1 MEFSGPPPLFKQGAS
16 ARAKVVIF
24 STLAILLLFIDSHMH
39 TLSVVRQ
46 TIGTVLYPLQ
56 VIAMAPRDATYQ
68 VGDYFS
74 ALADLKSEN
83 DKLKLQQTLDA
94 QKLQQG
100 THLLAENAQLRQ
112 LLGTSQQL
120 PVKSILGEILYN
132 TRDPFTRKIV
142 LDRGVQ
148 QGVALGQP
156 VIDHA
161 GVVGQVTRVFPF
173 TSEVTLLTDRDQ
185 AIPAQVV
192 RNGLRAV
199 VYGRGQTNTLD
210 LRFMPTN
217 ADIREGDVL
226 VTSGIGGVYPAGLA
240 VATVTEVDAKSAD
253 AFLHILCEPIG
264 GINRHRQLL
273 ILLTHDPLFPHGL
286 NDAKFTNRE
295 DAEAA
300 SSAAGKAE
308 LERKNAGSK
317 NEHKDAKKKEADKKT
332 SSMIVKKAAK
342 TPATQ
347 NKVAPKSDKK
357 PEVKPVAASKPKVTN
372 NPQNNSLSK
381 PQAKPNESAQTKPV
395 AKATVGAANPSTKP
409 PQSEASKQ

>member
-16 ARAKVVIF
+16 ARVKVVVF
-24 STLAILLLFIDSHMH
+24 STLALLLLFVDSHLS
-39 TLSVVRQ
+39 TLSMVRQ
-46 TIGTVLYPLQ
+46 SIGTVLYPLQ
-56 VIAMAPRDATYQ
+56 VLAMTPRDASYQ
-68 VGDYFS
+68 ISDYFS
-74 ALADLKSEN
+74 ALTELKSEN

-94 QKLQQG
+94 QVLQQG
-100 THLLAENAQLRQ
+100 KHLLAENAQLRQ

-156 VIDHA
+156 VIDHV

-173 TSEVTLLTDRDQ
+173 TSEVTLLTDKDQ

-199 VYGRGQTNTLD
+199 VYGRGQSNTLD

-217 ADIREGDVL
+217 ADIRKGDVL
-226 VTSGIGGVYPAGLA
+226 VTSGIGGIYPAGLA

-253 AFLHILCEPIG
+253 SFLHILCEPIG

-273 ILLTHDPLFPHGL
+273 ILLTQDSLFPHGL
-286 NDAKFTNRE
+286 EDAKFANGE
-295 DAEAA
+295 DAG
-300 SSAAGKAE
+300 AAGKAE
-308 LERKNAGSK
+308 AKRKADLKAERKD
-317 NEHKDAKKKEADKKT
+317 EKKKEVEKKELEKKT
-332 SSMIVKKAAK
+332 ESKVEKEAAETAGAQKKILKKAGAEADATAIAGSEPRSTAK
-342 TPATQ
+342 TESKAELKPSPAT
-347 NKVAPKSDKK
+347 
-357 PEVKPVAASKPKVTN
+357 
-372 NPQNNSLSK
+372 
-381 PQAKPNESAQTKPV
+381 AKPSANSQQ
-395 AKATVGAANPSTKP
+395 
-409 PQSEASKQ
+409 QSEAIKK

>member
-16 ARAKVVIF
+16 ARVKVVVF
-24 STLAILLLFIDSHMH
+24 STLALLLLFVDSHMRA
-39 TLSVVRQ
+39 LSVVRQ
-46 TIGTVLYPLQ
+46 SIGTVLYPLQ
-56 VIAMAPRDATYQ
+56 VIAMAPRNAAYQ

-74 ALADLKSEN
+74 ALSDLKSEN

-94 QKLQQG
+94 QTLQQG
-100 THLLAENAQLRQ
+100 KHLLAENAQLRQ

-142 LDRGVQ
+142 LDRGAQ

-199 VYGRGQTNTLD
+199 VYGRGQSNTLD

-217 ADIREGDVL
+217 ADIRKGDVL
-226 VTSGIGGVYPAGLA
+226 VTSGIGGIYPPGMA

-253 AFLHILCEPIG
+253 SFLHILCEPIG

-273 ILLTHDPLFPHGL
+273 ILLTHDQLFPHGL
-286 NDAKFTNRE
+286 DH
-295 DAEAA
+295 AEIA
-300 SSAAGKAE
+300 
-308 LERKNAGSK
+308 
-317 NEHKDAKKKEADKKT
+317 ADKKAG
-332 SSMIVKKAAK
+332 KKAEKKAE
-342 TPATQ
+342 TAS
-347 NKVAPKSDKK
+347 AAARADARKK
-357 PEVKPVAASKPKVTN
+357 PEVKNEHKEKESGSADKREAGEQAAAKKTREKTREKTSEETAKAPSSAAEAERESVHKAVQKAAQKTAASAAHAGT
-372 NPQNNSLSK
+372 
-381 PQAKPNESAQTKPV
+381 
-395 AKATVGAANPSTKP
+395 GAAVKSS
-409 PQSEASKQ
+409 PQSETNKK

>member
-56 VIAMAPRDATYQ
+56 VIAMAPRDAAYQ

-100 THLLAENAQLRQ
+100 KHLLAENAQLRQ

-142 LDRGVQ
+142 LDRGAQ

-192 RNGLRAV
+192 RNGLRVV
-199 VYGRGQTNTLD
+199 VYGHGQTNTLD

-217 ADIREGDVL
+217 ADIRKGDVL
-226 VTSGIGGVYPAGLA
+226 VTSGIGGIYPAGLA

-273 ILLTHDPLFPHGL
+273 ILLTHDTLFPRGL
-286 NDAKFTNRE
+286 DDAKFTNSE

-308 LERKNAGSK
+308 QKRKNAELK
-317 NEHKDAKKKEADKKT
+317 NEGKDAKKKEADKKADST
-332 SSMIVKKAAK
+332 TEKESAKIPAAQHKAAPK
-342 TPATQ
+342 T
-347 NKVAPKSDKK
+347 DKK
-357 PEVKPVAASKPKVTN
+357 RELKPAAVPAEVK
-372 NPQNNSLSK
+372 NNS
-381 PQAKPNESAQTKPV
+381 QRD
-395 AKATVGAANPSTKP
+395 AAGKP